1 MIRHARSSVLSVGCA
16 ALLLPAWFAAETF
29 AEVAQNEA
37 HGFVSV
43 HEVEIA
49 APPERVWE
57 ALMEE
62 VDEWWDPAHTYSGD
76 ARNMRFGVLGGFG
89 VLWEDLDRGPSKPL
103 GAIRGA
109 VRHMDI
115 DMVRP
120 PKTLRLR
127 GALGPLQPL
136 AVVGSM
142 AFDLEAMDATSET
155 SESGNK
161 HTRLAY
167 RYVVN
172 GPQLRDWAEPVDRV
186 MGEQLARL
194 RRHVETGKPT
204 AATDDDSDE
213 AP

>member
-1 MIRHARSSVLSVGCA
+1 MTRHRHSRVLSIGRA
-16 ALLLPAWFAAETF
+16 ALLLPALFAAETF
-29 AEVAQNEA
+29 AAVAKNEA

-57 ALMEE
+57 ALVEE

-76 ARNMRFGVLGGFG
+76 ANNMEFGALGPLGG
-89 VLWEDLDRGPSKPL
+89 LWEDLDDGSGSKAL
-103 GAIRGA
+103 GAIRGI
-109 VRHMDI
+109 VRHMDF

-142 AFDLEAMDATSET
+142 TFDLEAMAATSEAA
-155 SESGNK
+155 ENGNK

-186 MGEQLARL
+186 MGEQLQRL
-194 RRHVETGKPT
+194 RRFVEIGEPT
-204 AATDDDSDE
+204 AATDDE
-213 AP
+213 VP

>member
-1 MIRHARSSVLSVGCA
+1 MARYAHSRVLSMMPT
-16 ALLLPAWFAAETF
+16 ALLLAGLFAPSA
-29 AEVAQNEA
+29 VADVQKNEA

-57 ALMEE
+57 ALVEE

-76 ARNMRFGVLGGFG
+76 AGNMEFVKEFGGHAIW
-89 VLWEDLDRGPSKPL
+89 LWEWWDKNH
-103 GAIRGA
+103 
-109 VRHMDI
+109 VRHMDV
-115 DMVRP
+115 DLSLP

-142 AFDLEAMDATSET
+142 TFNLAEATESV
-155 SESGNK
+155 SGNGSQK
-161 HTRLAY
+161 TRLAY
-167 RYVVN
+167 RYVVQ
-172 GPQLRDWAEPVDRV
+172 GPALRDWAEPVDRV
-186 MGEQLARL
+186 MGEQLDRL

-204 AATDDDSDE
+204 APPRDDSR
-213 AP
+213 

>member
-1 MIRHARSSVLSVGCA
+1 MIRHAHSRARSIGRA
-16 ALLLPAWFAAETF
+16 ALLLPALFAADAF
-29 AEVAQNEA
+29 AEVAKNEA

-57 ALMEE
+57 ALVDE

-76 ARNMRFGVLGGFG
+76 AQNMQFGMLGPLGG
-89 VLWEDLDRGPSKPL
+89 LWEDLDDGSSSRAIGAVRG
-103 GAIRGA
+103 I
-109 VRHMDI
+109 VRHMDF

-142 AFDLEAMDATSET
+142 TFDLAAMDTASEAA
-155 SESGNK
+155 ENGNT

-186 MGEQLARL
+186 MGEQLERL
-194 RRHVETGKPT
+194 RRFVETGDPN
-204 AATDDDSDE
+204 AATSDE

>member
-1 MIRHARSSVLSVGCA
+1 MIRHPHSRARSIGRA
-16 ALLLPAWFAAETF
+16 ALLLPALFAAATF

-49 APPERVWE
+49 APPEGVWE

-62 VDEWWDPAHTYSGD
+62 VDEWWDPAHTYTGD
-76 ARNMRFGVLGGFG
+76 ARNMHFDALDPLG
-89 VLWEDLDRGPSKPL
+89 VLWEELEDGGFVVHL
-103 GAIRGA
+103 
-109 VRHMDI
+109 HI
-115 DMVRP
+115 DMARP

-142 AFDLEAMDATSET
+142 TFDLAAVDTASAAAEN
-155 SESGNK
+155 GNTR
-161 HTRLAY
+161 TRLAY

-194 RRHVETGKPT
+194 RRFVETGEPT
-204 AATDDDSDE
+204 AATSDE